1 MTYQK
6 TIGNLGEAIAS
17 DFLQAKGYKYLDQH
31 FTTPF
36 GELDLVMKE
45 LDTIVFVEVKTRTSE
60 TFGLPEASVTPEKI
74 QKLQKTGLL
83 WLQANPDAPDD
94 WRLDV
99 VAVLL
104 DRHKNIRDIH
114 HFINIY

>member
-6 TIGNLGEAIAS
+6 TIGDLGEAIAS
-17 DFLQAKGYKYLDQH
+17 DYLQVKGYQFLEKH

-45 LDTIVFVEVKTRTSE
+45 FNTIVFVEVKTRTSD
-60 TFGLPEASVTPEKI
+60 TFGLPEASVTNEKI
-74 QKLQKTGLL
+74 EKLQKSGLL

-99 VAVLL
+99 VAVRL
-104 DRHKNIRDIH
+104 DRLRTIRDIH
-114 HFINIY
+114 HFINI